1 MKVLSLYYV
10 PPILFSET
18 SGHVQKAHILLSMGY
33 YHCFNCVIFQDRHH
47 RHILIYRHFTLQPL
61 STMSTISKKYKIINI
76 TNYKIYNMVQSHNMD
91 PIAAN
96 FTEILFTKAKR
107 LLPYEAFIMIS
118 FQIQYTVSITIRFPY

>member
-61 STMSTISKKYKIINI
+61 STMSTISKNTKLSILPIIRYIIWYNPI
-76 TNYKIYNMVQSHNMD
+76 TW
-91 PIAAN
+91 
-96 FTEILFTKAKR
+96 
-107 LLPYEAFIMIS
+107 
-118 FQIQYTVSITIRFPY
+118 IQ